1 MGNNRWHVRQHDIA
15 WKFTHKIPKNITT
28 QLITRLNVKWSL
40 PSSLTKMFERIC
52 QGDGP
57 TGERE
62 SPASILNRREDV
74 DSDDKWIRFK
84 IESLDWD
91 KLLCYYG
98 YSIWTSS
105 WLFPYV
111 TIASVYNPE
120 YFSFYLKN
128 RYIKILAN
136 VSS

>member
-1 MGNNRWHVRQHDIA
+1 MRQHDIA

-62 SPASILNRREDV
+62 SPASILNCREDV

-84 IESLDWD
+84 IESLDWEN
-91 KLLCYYG
+91 
-98 YSIWTSS
+98 
-105 WLFPYV
+105 FYV
-111 TIASVYNPE
+111 IMGIPSEPPHD
-120 YFSFYLKN
+120 YFLT
-128 RYIKILAN
+128 
-136 VSS
+136 